1 MVELVSRS
9 RVIVVKVAEETW
21 TTNLN
26 MSARF
31 GGRRCLAMI
40 KCFKK
45 TQERFIKYGGY

>member
-9 RVIVVKVAEETW
+9 RELVVKVAEETR
-21 TTNLN
+21 TTNPN

-31 GGRRCLAMI
+31 GGRRGPAMI
-40 KCFKK
+40 KWLKK